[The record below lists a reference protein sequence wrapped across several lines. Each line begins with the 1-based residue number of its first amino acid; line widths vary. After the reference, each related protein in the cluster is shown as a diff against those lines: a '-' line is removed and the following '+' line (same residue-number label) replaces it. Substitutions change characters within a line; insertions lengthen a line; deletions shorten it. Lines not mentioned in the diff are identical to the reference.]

1 MEMPK
6 ISLPSQEEVNH
17 YHTMYVRS
25 LTQLFDKHK
34 THFGLREGDVLVIH

>member
-6 ISLPSQEEVNH
+6 ISSPSQEEVNH
-17 YHTMYVRS
+17 YHTMYVSS

-34 THFGLREGDVLVIH
+34 THFGLRDGDVLVIH